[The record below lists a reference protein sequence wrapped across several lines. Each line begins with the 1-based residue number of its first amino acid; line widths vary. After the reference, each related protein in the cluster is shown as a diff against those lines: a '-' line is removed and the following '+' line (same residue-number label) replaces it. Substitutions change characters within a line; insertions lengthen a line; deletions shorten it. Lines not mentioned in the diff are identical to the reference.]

1 MQPQIAHALTS
12 RHKSSDVQQLVLAQL
27 DCWKR
32 DRLHLGREAGR
43 AALLAVKAPAA
54 ERRPATSS
62 ARLAAALHAS
72 TLFLGRQRV
81 PQPAQF
87 FITANIIDIIR
98 IPAWFQDFRILHA

>member
-12 RHKSSDVQQLVLAQL
+12 RHKSSDVQQPVLAQL

-54 ERRPATSS
+54 ERA
-62 ARLAAALHAS
+62 
-72 TLFLGRQRV
+72 V
-81 PQPAQF
+81 PQVVH
-87 FITANIIDIIR
+87 
-98 IPAWFQDFRILHA
+98 AWRPHFMQALFS